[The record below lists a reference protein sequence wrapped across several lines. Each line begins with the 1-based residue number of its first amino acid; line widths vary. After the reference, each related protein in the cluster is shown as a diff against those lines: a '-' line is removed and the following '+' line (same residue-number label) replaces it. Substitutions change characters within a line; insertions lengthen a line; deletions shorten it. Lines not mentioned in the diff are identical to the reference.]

1 MVTIRMHV
9 SIVTLHFLLLLHL
22 LPVDMKEEEDKV
34 PLEVITESSLCSV
47 TCGLGIKT
55 QTLCVVKDGKAA
67 MEVNPQEKD
76 SNRTSI
82 SKTCRSQQVQ
92 CVESWQ
98 CGLKTMTVT
107 SGQRVEIDCLGEIM
121 AAMGAY
127 SWRVSWRYAR
137 GVISSDDSL
146 FDRWK
151 APDLHR
157 VVLDPVREKD
167 AGTYRCEVQDIN
179 YRKKKTVYWGVRVL
193 PEGVVNLDYQSSL
206 SQWDVS
212 GRGTDGSGVLQ
223 LAAGRVLLYAVV
235 ICFILTGFCIGLI
248 FLYKTVRCIRQQ
260 NERTKEMMQLE
271 KYIVK

>member
-1 MVTIRMHV
+1 MHV
-9 SIVTLHFLLLLHL
+9 STVTLHFLLFLHLL
-22 LPVDMKEEEDKV
+22 LPVDMEEEEDKV
-34 PLEVITESSLCSV
+34 PLEVITESSPCSM
-47 TCGLGIKT
+47 TCGLGVKT
-55 QTLCVVKDGKAA
+55 QTLCLLKDGKAA
-67 MEVNPQEKD
+67 MENTEGKEG
-76 SNRTSI
+76 SKSSI

-107 SGQRVEIDCLGEIM
+107 SGQRVEIDCLGEVM
-121 AAMGAY
+121 AAMGAF

-167 AGTYRCEVQDIN
+167 AGTYRCDVQDTN
-179 YRKKKTVYWGVRVL
+179 YRRRKTVYWGVRVL
-193 PEGVVNLDYQSSL
+193 PAGVVNLDYQSSL
-206 SQWDVS
+206 SQWDVP
-212 GRGTDGSGVLQ
+212 GRLADGSGVLQ

-235 ICFILTGFCIGLI
+235 ICFILTGFWIGLI
-248 FLYKTVRCIRQQ
+248 FLYKTVRCRRQK
-260 NERTKEMMQLE
+260 NERKTEMMQLE
-271 KYIVK
+271 KYILK